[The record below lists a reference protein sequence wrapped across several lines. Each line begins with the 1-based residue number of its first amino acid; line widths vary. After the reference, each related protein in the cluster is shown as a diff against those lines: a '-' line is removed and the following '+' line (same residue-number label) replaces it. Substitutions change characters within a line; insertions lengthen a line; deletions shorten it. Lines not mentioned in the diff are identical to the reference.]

1 MLLTQ
6 MDSMRTGVGLFS
18 VVVIGPVNCGMCIYQ
33 KLVPWFFYLHPL
45 LYSFFAQGFILVRR
59 SCIAN
64 ENEASRTRNKMSLC
78 SWLLVDI
85 AFLFDFFFF
94 FSPVTL
100 LECCCRSWL
109 SEQGWLNQWKDCG
122 ETCEVCRKHK
132 HLRSFSVLKGW
143 HAEIQNLFTS

>member
-1 MLLTQ
+1 
-6 MDSMRTGVGLFS
+6 
-18 VVVIGPVNCGMCIYQ
+18 
-33 KLVPWFFYLHPL
+33 
-45 LYSFFAQGFILVRR
+45 
-59 SCIAN
+59 
-64 ENEASRTRNKMSLC
+64 MSLC

-85 AFLFDFFFF
+85 AFLFDFFFFF

-143 HAEIQNLFTS
+143 HAEIQNLFTSQRPENVLRCGQKNFLRCGQIVFCCCFWYKADNRCTICLACASVRIFIFFCCLCNMKSSQPGGMPTSTF